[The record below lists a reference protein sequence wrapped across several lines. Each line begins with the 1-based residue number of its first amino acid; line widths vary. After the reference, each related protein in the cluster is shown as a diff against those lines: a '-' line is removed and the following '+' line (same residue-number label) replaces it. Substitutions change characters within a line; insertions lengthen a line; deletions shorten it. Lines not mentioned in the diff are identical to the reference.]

1 MRNKCIIIMTDKK
14 RNNWRKNTV
23 LMEFTYLF
31 QSKPLSISSRTGF
44 QIMHKIPPLKLKQE
58 A

>member
-14 RNNWRKNTV
+14 RNNWKKNTV

-31 QSKPLSISSRTGF
+31 QSKPLSICSRIGF
-44 QIMHKIPPLKLKQE
+44 QIMHKIPPQN
-58 A
+58 